1 MEAAESAEL
10 QIASIS
16 AQYRT
21 LLIEKESEVK
31 KLQSELFDAK
41 TELDRQL
48 TAPANPADEGLHP
61 ESSLGSGGG
70 DDDIDGMLS
79 LQTQLKRVRA
89 DLDQTKSESAKW
101 KQQAESQQNG
111 AAAGELMRWEGW

>member
-48 TAPANPADEGLHP
+48 TAPAKTTAGASNPGRQGEVPVDPARIYDLPADAVRPP
-61 ESSLGSGGG
+61 EQGPSPSPAGTGGTLGTLAGSAGSHG
-70 DDDIDGMLS
+70 
-79 LQTQLKRVRA
+79 RV
-89 DLDQTKSESAKW
+89 D
-101 KQQAESQQNG
+101 
-111 AAAGELMRWEGW
+111 ELVDRPG

>member
-1 MEAAESAEL
+1 MSYVL
-10 QIASIS
+10 VLYS
-16 AQYRT
+16 
-21 LLIEKESEVK
+21 
-31 KLQSELFDAK
+31 
-41 TELDRQL
+41 
-48 TAPANPADEGLHP
+48 
-61 ESSLGSGGG
+61 G